1 MDVAQIVVENRHC
14 PMGFVIHMQMSVFD
28 TLFNDIKVLRHVT
41 NFHKSKE
48 QYLKLF
54 CFLSNETGTTKVES
68 GGSSGGEPGRVIQ
81 NTKARVYKVVLGHT
95 PLGKC

>member
-1 MDVAQIVVENRHC
+1 M
-14 PMGFVIHMQMSVFD
+14 
-28 TLFNDIKVLRHVT
+28 T

-54 CFLSNETGTTKVES
+54 CFLSNETGTTKDES
-68 GGSSGGEPGRVIQ
+68 GGSCGGEPGRVIQ
-81 NTKARVYKVVLGHT
+81 NTKAGVYKVVLVYT